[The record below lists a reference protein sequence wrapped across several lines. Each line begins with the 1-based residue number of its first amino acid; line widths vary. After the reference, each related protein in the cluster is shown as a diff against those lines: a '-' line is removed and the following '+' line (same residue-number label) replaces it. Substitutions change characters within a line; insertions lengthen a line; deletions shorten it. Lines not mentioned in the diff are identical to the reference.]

1 MLLTDRRRRLIYFC
15 LAGMEMT
22 WFAPFFLVFFQP
34 VDGRGPLI
42 VFLELFG
49 VLLAFM
55 LMLEL
60 MNLLQLDW
68 PFYELAVVGLIVLS
82 SLLFVRLWLYGSAP
96 LGVFGWL
103 GNTLGALFNF
113 QQGVRP
119 ELVLILTNVLLW
131 QRAANATSRD
141 IGFFSVGVSFR
152 LGVLLLLVSASLL
165 NYLTGQNM
173 VPFLWLYFGLSL
185 MAVAVARTY
194 ERATGAQSAGSL
206 PSLRRLGQL
215 LLAVG
220 VTVGVAALLALFLT
234 PDRVNRA
241 LAAWL
246 KPLWTVLSPLAR
258 ILLQVLF
265 WLLEPI
271 LIWLSRLL
279 TWLLA
284 GLDLSAAEQ
293 LLESLRK
300 STAAGQVPKPGE
312 VTPLALP
319 PWVWIIMRY
328 FFVLLAIAV
337 ALGLVM
343 LFLDR
348 IRVKTSREEAEKESG
363 EEITLGG
370 PMLGRGVRWLRD
382 MAGLVR
388 RFGLSRQLLA
398 AISVQNIYANLCRLA
413 RQRGYPRRPSQPP
426 DDYLPV
432 LARAFVGQEEA
443 LARITATYMQVHY
456 GDQPVTAAEL
466 VQLRQDYQRVRKAEK
481 QGGEEYLFTN
491 RP

>member
-15 LAGMEMT
+15 MAGMEMT
-22 WFAPFFLVFFQP
+22 WFTPFFLLVFQP
-34 VDGRGPLI
+34 ADGKGPFV

-49 VLLAFM
+49 LLLAFM
-55 LMLEL
+55 LILEL
-60 MNLLQLDW
+60 LNLLQVDW
-68 PFYELAVVGLIVLS
+68 PFYELAVVGLIVFS
-82 SLLFVRLWLYGSAP
+82 GLLLVRLWLYGDALPGSFA
-96 LGVFGWL
+96 WL

-141 IGFFSVGVSFR
+141 IGFFSVGFNFR
-152 LGVLLLLVSASLL
+152 LGVLLLLVSAGLL
-165 NYLTGQNM
+165 NYLTGQNSL
-173 VPFLWLYFGLSL
+173 PFLWLYFGLGLTASAL
-185 MAVAVARTY
+185 ARTY
-194 ERATGAQSAGSL
+194 ERASGAQSAGSL
-206 PSLRRLGQL
+206 PSLPRLGQL

-220 VTVGVAALLALFLT
+220 ATVGGAVGLSLFYT
-234 PDRVNRA
+234 PDRVNAA

-246 KPLWTVLSPLAR
+246 KPLWAVLSPLLR
-258 ILLQVLF
+258 ILLKVLF
-265 WLLEPI
+265 WVLEPV
-271 LIWLSRLL
+271 LIWLAGLL
-279 TWLLA
+279 NRLLA
-284 GLDLSAAEQ
+284 GLDLSGAEE
-293 LLESLRK
+293 LLESLRQ
-300 STAAGQVPKPGE
+300 SAAKGEIPGPGKA
-312 VTPLALP
+312 TPAALP
-319 PWVWIIMRY
+319 PWVWVALRY
-328 FFVLLAIAV
+328 FLVLLAIVV

-348 IRVKTSREEAEKESG
+348 VRVKPGREDAEEESG

-370 PMLGRGVRWLRD
+370 PMLGRGMRWLRD
-382 MAGLVR
+382 VAGLVR

-432 LARAFVGQEEA
+432 LACAFAGQEEA

-456 GDQPVTAAEL
+456 GDQPVSAAEL
-466 VQLRQDYQRVRKAEK
+466 VQLRQDYQRARKAEK
-481 QGGEEYLFTN
+481 SEVTS
-491 RP
+491 P

>member
-22 WFAPFFLVFFQP
+22 WFAPFFLVFFRP
-34 VDGRGPLI
+34 ADGRGPFV

-49 VLLAFM
+49 ILLAFM

-60 MNLLQLDW
+60 LNLLQVDW
-68 PFYELAVVGLIVLS
+68 PFYELAVVGLIVFS
-82 SLLFVRLWLYGSAP
+82 SLLFVRLWLYGNAP
-96 LGVFGWL
+96 PGALGWL
-103 GNTLGALFNF
+103 GSTLWALFNF

-165 NYLTGQNM
+165 NYLTGQNT
-173 VPFLWLYFGLSL
+173 VPLLWLYFGFAL
-185 MAVAVARTY
+185 MAVAVARTH

-220 VTVGVAALLALFLT
+220 VTVGVAAWLALFLT

-246 KPLWTVLSPLAR
+246 KPLGTVLSPLAR

-279 TWLLA
+279 TWLLG
-284 GLDLSAAEQ
+284 GLDLSAAEE

-300 STAAGQVPKPGE
+300 SAAAGQVPEPGE

-319 PWVWIIMRY
+319 PWVWIVMRY
-328 FFVLLAIAV
+328 FLVLLGIAV

-348 IRVKTSREEAEKESG
+348 IRVKPGREEAEEEGG

-382 MAGLVR
+382 LAGLVR
-388 RFGLSRQLLA
+388 CFGLSRQLLA

-432 LARAFVGQEEA
+432 LARAFAGQEEA

-481 QGGEEYLFTN
+481 QERPEQPSTN
-491 RP
+491 RL